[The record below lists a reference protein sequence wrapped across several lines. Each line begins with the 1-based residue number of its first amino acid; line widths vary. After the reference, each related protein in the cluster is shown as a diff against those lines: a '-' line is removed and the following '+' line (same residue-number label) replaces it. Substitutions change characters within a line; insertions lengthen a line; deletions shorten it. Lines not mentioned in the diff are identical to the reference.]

1 MYFKLDNVTTIM
13 QRSYI
18 RVHVCSC
25 SDLTQIQDPLQVD
38 TCTYCIEAP
47 IKLCGM

>member
-1 MYFKLDNVTTIM
+1 MYFKLDNVTTKEA
-13 QRSYI
+13 I

-38 TCTYCIEAP
+38 ACTNCNEAP
-47 IKLCGM
+47 IKLCGMYDY